1 MKVNIDSTLI
11 FRTPKFSYTDELGDC
26 WDELKAAI
34 ALSSTSFYE
43 TIKDVNVSG
52 LDALPPKIYFT
63 IWKYFNRAKFRS
75 TPYGTFAS
83 FTILENA
90 IDENKSQIVIN
101 ERQKLTELLD
111 WPLKNNIQFN
121 INDLLNK
128 NCLLFSNSSYY
139 LTPQSCRY
147 IACTDGVFELAEIDK
162 NEEVLQILAACLT
175 PLRVNDLVTK
185 LGLENEAL
193 PELYELLQDMH
204 ELQLIFTAYDPN
216 IIGEDYFDRI
226 GIKSD
231 EQAAKYIIAERH
243 AQTGALN
250 NPILRAL
257 PGLIDLLHHSI
268 RQGERTALQQ
278 FVRNFKKR
286 FEDKEVPL
294 LQALDPELGVGYDDL
309 EQAGTNDDLIAQLS
323 SKKNKEA
330 DVDDLKSLL
339 SQQLSAQKFNSAD
352 PILLNKLPLKPLE
365 KVNPLPNSV
374 SVLMS
379 VVDDLIFIDQIGG
392 TTANALSGRFTM
404 ASSKVEAYC
413 KATAQREQSANE
425 DVLFFD
431 VAYMVEA
438 NIDNIN
444 RRKLVYD
451 HQLSILN
458 FDTSAEPL
466 TLNDIQIAM
475 RGSDIILRSKKLNR
489 RIVPKMASAYNY
501 SRSDLSVF
509 RLLCDL
515 QHHRQQTNL
524 SVSLESLFPN
534 LRYYPRLQYHNIIL
548 SASKWKIDKQNL
560 TDTKQ
565 QFFSVNDCRTYL
577 KSLGV
582 NGLFKTGVSDQTLCF
597 DVESD
602 NDVSAFLQYMQK
614 QTSVYLEE
622 VVLPINSAVVDEAGK
637 PYMAQ
642 FILNLYHQN
651 KIYNSILPQSEAPAV
666 QEIFP
671 PGKEWLYFE
680 VFCHQQRADQLL
692 VEIVSPFVTAHQ
704 QHIKSWFFIRYNE
717 NGDHIRFR
725 ILLNDERDGQKLT
738 SLFVNDLDAYL
749 AAGLISDIQIKTYKR
764 EVNRYG
770 ADLIGTVETH
780 FCADSKYIL
789 SLIETQPDN
798 FSKYKLCSS
807 LVEHIQASKVLSA
820 DRLAKVIKHVS
831 DAFNEEHRL
840 EPADFKKLNSQ
851 YQQFRK
857 LENVPLTAYQAE
869 HFEGFAT
876 SLVSTLGSASEQNR
890 EKLFSD
896 LIHMHVNRLFN
907 KDQRTHE
914 MVIHYFLLK
923 DIQRVLA
930 MQR

>member
-11 FRTPKFSYTDELGDC
+11 FRTPKFSYTAQLGDC

-34 ALSSTSFYE
+34 ALSSASFYE
-43 TIKDVNVSG
+43 TIKDVEASG

-90 IDENKSQIVIN
+90 IDENKSQIVID
-101 ERQKLTELLD
+101 ERQRLTELLD

-139 LTPQSCRY
+139 LTPESCRY

-162 NEEVLQILAACLT
+162 NESVLQILAACLA
-175 PLRVNDLVTK
+175 PLSVDDLVKK
-185 LGLENEAL
+185 LDLDNDAVS
-193 PELYELLQDMH
+193 ELYELLQDMH
-204 ELQLIFTAYDPN
+204 DLQLIFTAYDPN

-226 GIKSD
+226 GIKSG
-231 EQAAKYIIAERH
+231 EQAPKYIIAERQ
-243 AQTGALN
+243 AQNGGLN
-250 NPILRAL
+250 NHMLSAL
-257 PGLIDLLHHSI
+257 PGLIDLLQQSI
-268 RQGERTALQQ
+268 RQGERAALQQ

-286 FEDKEVPL
+286 FEDKEIPL

-323 SKKNKEA
+323 NKKNKES
-330 DVDDLKSLL
+330 DLEDLKSLL
-339 SQQLSAQKFNSAD
+339 SQKLTAQKFNSTE
-352 PILLNKLPLKPLE
+352 PILLNKLQLKPLN

-413 KATAQREQSANE
+413 KATALKEQSANE
-425 DVLFFD
+425 DILFFD

-458 FDTSAEPL
+458 FDTSADPL
-466 TLNDIQIAM
+466 ALNDIQIAM
-475 RGSDIILRSKKLNR
+475 RGSDIILRSKKLNK

-524 SVSLESLFPN
+524 SVSLDSLFPN
-534 LRYYPRLQYHNIIL
+534 LDYYPRLQYQNIIL
-548 SASKWKIDKQNL
+548 SASKWKVDKQNL
-560 TDTKQ
+560 TNANQ
-565 QFFSVNDCRTYL
+565 QFLAVDDCRKYL
-577 KSLGV
+577 KALGV

-597 DVESD
+597 DLESD
-602 NDVSAFLQYMQK
+602 NDISAFLQYMQK

-622 VVLPINSAVVDEAGK
+622 VVLPANSAVVDEAGK

-651 KIYNSILPQSEAPAV
+651 KVYNSILQQSQAPAV
-666 QEIFP
+666 QEVFP

-680 VFCHQQRADQLL
+680 VFCHQQRADQIL
-692 VEIVSPFVTAHQ
+692 VEIIASFVVAHQ

-725 ILLNDERDGQKLT
+725 ILLNDEHDGQQLT
-738 SLFVNDLDAYL
+738 SLFVKDLEAYL

-770 ADLIGTVETH
+770 ADLISTVETH
-780 FCADSKYIL
+780 FCADSKYVL
-789 SLIETQPDN
+789 SVIETQPDN
-798 FSKYKLCSS
+798 FIKYKRCLS
-807 LVEHIQASKVLSA
+807 LVEYIQASKVLSA
-820 DRLAKVIKHVS
+820 DRLVRVIKHVS
-831 DAFNEEHRL
+831 DAFNDEHQL
-840 EPADFKKLNSQ
+840 EPADFKKLNTQ
-851 YQQFRK
+851 YQLFRK
-857 LENVPLTAYQAE
+857 LEQVPLTALQTQL
-869 HFEGFAT
+869 FEAFAN
-876 SLVSTLGSASEQNR
+876 SFVSTLSSSQEQNR

-896 LIHMHVNRLFN
+896 LVHMHVNRLFN

-914 MVIHYFLLK
+914 MVIYYFLLK
-923 DIQRVLA
+923 DIQRVTA